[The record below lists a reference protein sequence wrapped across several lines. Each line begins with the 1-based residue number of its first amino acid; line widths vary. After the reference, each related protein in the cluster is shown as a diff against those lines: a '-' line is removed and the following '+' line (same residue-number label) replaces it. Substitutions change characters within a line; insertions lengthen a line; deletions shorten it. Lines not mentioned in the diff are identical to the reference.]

1 MDIVLMCVLYSMLQI
16 LNQDHTKLFTNNYK
30 SHELVLLTSGSILI
44 WYCELKANFQSQVLV
59 PLSIVRVPLMS
70 GSVRTVGA
78 HCLVLRST
86 VKVQ

>member
-1 MDIVLMCVLYSMLQI
+1 MCVLNSMLQI
-16 LNQDHTKLFTNNYK
+16 LNEDRTKLFTNK
-30 SHELVLLTSGSILI
+30 THESVLLTSGSILM